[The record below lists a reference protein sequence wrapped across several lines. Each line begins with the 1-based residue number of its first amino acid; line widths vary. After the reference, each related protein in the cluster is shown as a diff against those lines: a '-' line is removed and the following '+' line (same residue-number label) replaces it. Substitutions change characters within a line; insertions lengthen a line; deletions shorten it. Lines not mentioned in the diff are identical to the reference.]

1 MRRILRQ
8 LDNPQDDRL
17 AMIGDALGVVALFAL
32 LYGALYIPLMT

>member
-8 LDNPQDDRL
+8 LDDPRDDRL
-17 AMIGDALGVVALFAL
+17 AMLSDALGVVALFVL

>member
-8 LDNPQDDRL
+8 LNDPRDDRF
-17 AMIGDALGVVALFAL
+17 AMIGDALGAIALFVM